1 MLPAKEF
8 MELCKDRWH
17 GILPRVGIPAEF
29 LKKTHGPCPMCGG
42 KDRFRF
48 DNKEGRGT
56 WYCNQCGSGDGMSL
70 LMKFNDW
77 TYTQCY
83 RAISPIVGHIDP
95 VTEKPRTVE
104 GNRES
109 LNRVWRESF
118 PILKGDPVDV
128 YLTRRGVGLDRYPTV
143 LRYHRELGYYENKKK
158 TGTYAA
164 MIARIV
170 TEGKPATLHRT
181 YLLNGLK
188 APVAS
193 AKKIMSPVR
202 TIKGGAVPLFP
213 AIDTLAVTEGIETAL
228 AVHKHFA
235 LPVWAAISEGGMQAL
250 VVPETVKEVLIFA
263 DNDASGV
270 GQKAAQILAS
280 RMLEQ
285 GRRIEIHIPT
295 TTGNDWLDEC
305 TDKGKEGI
313 RG

>member
-8 MELCKDRWH
+8 LEMCKGRWH

-29 LKKTHGPCPMCGG
+29 LKKTHGPCPICGG

-48 DNKEGRGT
+48 DDKEGRGT
-56 WYCNQCGSGDGMSL
+56 WYCNGCKAGNGIDL
-70 LMKFNDW
+70 AIKFNDW
-77 TYTQCY
+77 TYTQAY
-83 RAISPIVGHIDP
+83 KAIAPLIGHIDP
-95 VTEKPRTVE
+95 VTEKPRSVE

-109 LNRVWRESF
+109 LNRVWQDSF

-128 YLTRRGVGLDRYPTV
+128 YLTRRGVGMDRYPAI
-143 LRYHRELGYYENKKK
+143 LRYHKGLGYYDNKKK

-164 MIARIV
+164 MLARIFN
-170 TEGKPATLHRT
+170 EGKPATLHRT
-181 YLLNGLK
+181 YLLNGSK
-188 APVAS
+188 APVPS

-213 AIDTLAVTEGIETAL
+213 VIDTLAVTEGIETAL
-228 AVHKHFA
+228 AVNKHFA

-250 VVPETVKEVLIFA
+250 IVPETVREVLIFA

-270 GQKAAQILAS
+270 GQRAAQALAY
-280 RMLEQ
+280 RMKEQ
-285 GRRIEIHIPT
+285 GKRVEIHIPT
-295 TTGNDWLDEC
+295 ITGNDWLDEF
-305 TDKGKEGI
+305 TGKGKESV